1 MKTIKRRNFLKIF
14 AFIGVFGSLF
24 GEAAYAL
31 VKLLSPKAHYEPPKR
46 FKVGSAYQFS
56 EGPNFLAK
64 HRIFVVKEGNKF
76 HALSSICT
84 HLGCNV
90 TFIKLSQ
97 AKKVTIHG
105 KEINEKW
112 EFHCACHGSLFFG
125 DGTPYSGPAP
135 SPLPAYEVSISAD
148 DRKLVVDKS
157 REVDS
162 SQRLTVQV

>member
-1 MKTIKRRNFLKIF
+1 MQTIKRRNFLKIF
-14 AFIGVFGSLF
+14 AFIGIFVGMV
-24 GEAAYAL
+24 GQATYAL
-31 VKLLSPKAHYEPPKR
+31 VKSFFPKARYEPPQR
-46 FKVGSAYQFS
+46 FKVGSAHQFTG
-56 EGPNFLAK
+56 GPNFLAK

-135 SPLPAYEVSISAD
+135 SPLPAYEVSISAG
-148 DRKLVVDKS
+148 DRQLVVDKS

>member
-1 MKTIKRRNFLKIF
+1 MKAIERRGFLKLL
-14 AFIGVFGSLF
+14 AFIGVFVGVF
-24 GEAAYAL
+24 VEGAYAL
-31 VKLLSPKAHYEPPKR
+31 VKFLSPKAYYEPPKR
-46 FKVGSAYQFS
+46 FKVGSPFQFI

-64 HRIFVVKEGNKF
+64 HRIFVIKEGTKF

-97 AKKVTIHG
+97 AKKVTIDG
-105 KEINEKW
+105 KEIDEQW

-135 SPLPAYEVSISAD
+135 SPLPAYEVSISPD
-148 DRKLVVDKS
+148 DRQLVVDKS

-162 SQRLTVQV
+162 SQRLTVQA